1 MDFLDILDF
10 FFEPFLDLALCKG
23 KFGIWLRK
31 RLFSSLLA
39 VGSFIFLVVLVFA
52 IRSGSLVGILVGLV
66 GIVLFGIPDIWYTIW
81 WIREGRFGMD
91 CPLIDKIPLPKG
103 DLMNTPPEDAP
114 FGTKPK
120 EDIWEQMGA
129 RE

>member
-1 MDFLDILDF
+1 MDILDIF
-10 FFEPFLDLALCKG
+10 VESVFDMALARG
-23 KFGIWLRK
+23 NVGVWLKK
-31 RLFSSLLA
+31 RFVSFLLA
-39 VGSFIFLVVLVFA
+39 VGSFVFLVMLFSA
-52 IRSGSLVGILVGLV
+52 IRSASVLKIIEGAIGTVIFVILD
-66 GIVLFGIPDIWYTIW
+66 FRYTFW
-81 WIREGRFGMD
+81 WLREGRFGMD

-120 EDIWEQMGA
+120 EDIWEQIGA